1 MKAKDIMTKGVIS
14 IKRDATVKDAMKM
27 MLERRVTSLIVEKEK
42 EYENFGILTRKD
54 IINKVIAL
62 SRDPSNVKVR
72 DIMSEPL
79 LCISPEFSVENI
91 ARLME
96 KTNIRR
102 FPVVEDDKIIGL
114 VSNSDIMRA
123 VTIEIIK

>member
-1 MKAKDIMTKGVIS
+1 MTKGIIS
-14 IKRDATVKDAMKM
+14 IKRDTTVKDAMKT

-42 EYENFGILTRKD
+42 EDGDFGILTRKD
-54 IINKVIAL
+54 IINKVIAP
-62 SRDPSNVKVR
+62 SRDPGNVKVG